1 MTVLDTVQHAI
12 AIDFIAFAAL
22 FSYHH
27 PAYISRKS
35 KADKDYDAEDAWGKG
50 AVGIFAFLLL
60 CTVCTFF
67 SAFIFNNPIFVF
79 VAGALFLSTPHRFLL
94 CGR

>member
-12 AIDFIAFAAL
+12 AIGFIAFAAL
-22 FSYHH
+22 FLIIT

-50 AVGIFAFLLL
+50 SPAL
-60 CTVCTFF
+60 
-67 SAFIFNNPIFVF
+67 PIV
-79 VAGALFLSTPHRFLL
+79 VK
-94 CGR
+94 